1 MKKGFFIL
9 CLIFGFQ
16 LLMAQETAVENLKVA
31 IELNQKNEY
40 ESSLL
45 FCNRA
50 LELKPEL
57 SDAWFMRGYNNYSL
71 QNYKDAIV
79 DFTVAINFRQ
89 EYAEAY
95 FYRGKA
101 KQDDGNLMGALKDFN
116 EARRLDSSKSSFLL
130 VKSIFSSIFGG
141 SNKQKKQAK

>member
-1 MKKGFFIL
+1 MKQGLFFL
-9 CLIFGFQ
+9 CMIIGFQ
-16 LLMAQETAVENLKVA
+16 FLMAQETAIENLKVA

-57 SDAWFMRGYNNYSL
+57 SDAWFMRGYNNYL
-71 QNYKDAIV
+71 LENYKDAII
-79 DFTVAINFRQ
+79 DFTVAINFQ
-89 EYAEAY
+89 HEYAEAY

-101 KQDDGNLMGALKDFN
+101 KQEDGNLMGALKDLN
-116 EARRLDSSKSSFLL
+116 EARKLDSSKSSFLL

-141 SNKQKKQAK
+141 SGKQVKEGE

>member
-1 MKKGFFIL
+1 MKQGLFFL
-9 CLIFGFQ
+9 CMIIGFQ
-16 LLMAQETAVENLKVA
+16 FLMAQETAIENLKVA

-57 SDAWFMRGYNNYSL
+57 SDAWFMRGYNNYL
-71 QNYKDAIV
+71 LENYKDAII
-79 DFTVAINFRQ
+79 DFTVAINFHN

-101 KQDDGNLMGALKDFN
+101 KQEDGNVMGALKDLN
-116 EARRLDSSKSSFLL
+116 EAHKLDSSKSSFLL

-141 SNKQKKQAK
+141 SGKQKKEEK

>member
-1 MKKGFFIL
+1 MKQGLFIL
-9 CLIFGFQ
+9 CMIIGFQ
-16 LLMAQETAVENLKVA
+16 FMMAQETAIENLKVA

-45 FCNRA
+45 FCNHA

-57 SDAWFMRGYNNYSL
+57 SDAWFMRGYNNYL
-71 QNYKDAIV
+71 LENYKDAII
-79 DFTVAINFRQ
+79 DFTVAINFQ
-89 EYAEAY
+89 HEYAEAY

-101 KQDDGNLMGALKDFN
+101 KQEDDNLMGALKDLN
-116 EARRLDSSKSSFLL
+116 EARKLDSSKSSFLL

-141 SNKQKKQAK
+141 EKKSMKEE

>member
-1 MKKGFFIL
+1 MKQGFFVL
-9 CLIFGFQ
+9 CLMFGFQ
-16 LLMAQETAVENLKVA
+16 LLMAQETAIENLKVA

-50 LELKPEL
+50 LELKPEM
-57 SDAWFMRGYNNYSL
+57 SDAWFMRGFNNYKL
-71 QNYKDAIV
+71 ENYKDAIV
-79 DFTVAINFRQ
+79 DFTVAINFQQ
-89 EYAEAY
+89 EYAEAF

-101 KQDDGNLMGALKDFN
+101 KQEDGNLMGALKDFN
-116 EARRLDSSKSSFLL
+116 EARNLDSSKSSFLL

-141 SNKQKKQAK
+141 SGKQKKEDK